1 MADDGEGPS
10 NWRSRLRH
18 VKTSWNNDNELQN
31 GEQSEEKENLEQNSY
46 TGNVAH
52 GNAINLVSD
61 GPTSFVADVRP
72 LSSDVNVS
80 DESRARGHI
89 IYSVSD
95 GIATSS
101 LTYARLLPGDSH
113 VSDKNEAHGHT
124 IYSVSDGHKTP
135 IIGDNHAILDVD
147 EGHAV
152 VTIGDRHP
160 VQTGAGSYTTS
171 PESSTHETKTTSP
184 LKEKIAGDN
193 VDSADGYCDVHGYS
207 LSCSDV
213 PTIDK
218 DNISKDP
225 LQSHMVTD
233 TAEKSRLMPSGLNLV
248 TERETSFHH
257 DFEVNDDF
265 LPGSQKPFNVQDKIN
280 NENNIPDTIS
290 RQNLGG
296 LNTPTYVLDGG
307 KNISEND
314 LSRNHIPFTGNVLD
328 CCEVSNSRQGLGGLD
343 NVTQHILNGDQ
354 NTIPGN
360 ELDGGHIP
368 LPGNVSDSCENSVS
382 KKGPESGT
390 STLTGHDLPGIS
402 VSDQNSFAE
411 FDLTPVKEQTQD
423 TQLNALTHLVVVDVE
438 TIPQLTNSKS
448 GDHNREQGIGQRKPI
463 AFTVSMD
470 QREENL
476 VDVGELNLEQERD
489 GRAVTHGLKNVTK
502 FPSGMHNRVHAGNK
516 PTAFTVGLE
525 ANDDAGFTEKL
536 DETPLENERHDVK
549 ALRSMFDS
557 KTAYGNNK
565 RNVNREHNRGEKKR
579 SMFEIMAD
587 CGFDVGNTTD
597 TTSIKKLGSQSS
609 LPSDLAPISAKPVSF
624 DVILESPTTKKFP
637 KARPKAFQSQSKNS
651 NQDKTV
657 DIPTKGSL
665 KDQLK
670 KEKDVRCNESYDQQ
684 AGISL
689 SESGGTSAMKSEQ
702 SYAFEVSFDEPDV
715 ITNMKTKVKSKDTV
729 RKDLLDLSS
738 DLSADLP
745 QKSYAFQAD
754 VCQPAKAVGQV
765 SHGNVATEE
774 TEPSYV
780 SRSPLEEKGCVTSD
794 VPRDNVTR
802 NPQGRVKEILRDKKN
817 IASGIEPL
825 SPDQSESSIDKSLQ
839 SAHGIS
845 FDVSFDDVSPGK
857 TTRKPKLAP
866 KNIRLRK
873 SKRTIDSPGVPSM
886 NAAGQETSHKA
897 KNGKTSVELVDS
909 VQAETTL
916 KDPTFSARPEAAGN
930 VVLFET
936 NRREAGNDVSLEANR
951 RGAGNDVPLEANRRG
966 TYSLDDVSKSLC
978 DASEFGLTLEQALE
992 NLANKQEASDSASP
1006 PTAKRGTYSL
1016 DDVSNCL
1023 VSAANE
1029 GLSVAEALDKLA
1041 TSEQLQRNCTES
1053 VTSKQATPS
1062 PDRRGTYDLSD
1073 VSKSLDSCVG
1083 IETKAAVNQTTPES
1097 DISGRR
1103 GTYDLSDVSKSLD
1116 ASEASGIL
1124 PENALQQLL
1133 DECESELQ
1141 PAREV
1146 SVAHRDKRGNRNQ
1159 VSCWKND
1166 HEASTIMTKRGT
1178 YNLEDLDI
1186 NLIQEGEVSLDSD
1199 SGHESSSDSNLV
1211 RPKRGTFDL
1220 EEVSD
1225 TLTSASKGGT
1235 SVEEA
1240 LEKLSKSEKSM
1251 SPRQLRRIRRQA
1263 KWGANSQQGPLD
1275 DSLDSSS
1282 YSLGVAGSRGTY
1294 TLDQVAQSLELT
1306 KSKGIPVIEA
1316 LNDIATRTPANAES
1330 ISLQGAGSRNTYTLD
1345 QVAATLESA
1354 KEKGLPVIT
1363 ALENLVQEGQSDKA
1377 VFRDPAEVAVH
1388 RRQGKLVNRKTYA
1401 LAKPLE
1407 TIGEDH
1413 QLRLFDGTLRK
1424 LIPLNKDTTG
1434 IPNPTRLSSDEISEK
1449 KQPSVVQTL
1458 DLLTSACELL
1468 LKSNN
1473 KPPDRSREEID
1484 VDVAETTP
1492 AVLPHEPPK
1501 RGTYS
1506 LDEVSTSL
1514 EGAVAMGIPV
1524 VDALDNIASV
1534 PLKKRNRAER
1544 KLKSKNSKSEPDLTG
1559 IPMIDS
1565 SKETHSLYDVTA
1577 GRGQETERIPVV
1589 IALDELTDSLS
1600 KFSGSVRTT
1609 DQQRTLDQSQTA
1621 HHTPSVRRGSGD
1633 QTDTKPRSSPGAYP
1647 PTMRN
1652 SYSLDDVVSALE
1664 KSYETG
1670 VQFKDYLPSMESDDS
1685 LLQGSSVT
1693 SVDSAHTMEEFRES
1707 TSPFPRTSSPMAGRA
1722 FSPLSVSRIS
1732 SSYASADNSNDDLS
1746 STEQSL
1752 QISKGS
1758 FYASPGVDLSAK
1770 ESDSPNQLCKSSGP
1784 FRLNRARRKRLP
1796 KKHNASE
1803 GFDMG
1808 SASSSESISEPGCD
1822 ESCSKRGTY
1831 DLKEVSAKLDAS
1843 TSQGKVPVEALEEL
1857 TCQDKKRGTYSLEDV
1872 SEKLDEVL
1880 AISPRPE
1887 KRGTYGLEDVS
1898 KKLDES
1904 GQSTKVLDD
1913 ISRAFSNPDISTYR
1927 DSSKVYP
1934 SSKKRG
1940 TYSLEDVSEKLNES
1954 LRDHEP
1960 AKPVGQVSHG
1970 NVATEETEPS
1980 YVSRSPL
1987 EEKGCVTSDVPRD
2000 NVTRNPQGRVKE
2012 ILRDKNNIASGI
2024 EPLSPDQS
2032 ESSIDKSLQSAHGIS
2047 FDVSFDDV
2055 SPGKTT
2061 RKPKLAPK
2069 NIRLR
2074 KSKRTIDSPG
2084 VPSMNAAG
2092 QETSHKAKNGKTSV
2106 ELVDSVQAETT
2117 LKDPTFS
2124 ARPEAAGNVVLFE
2137 TNQPET
2143 GNDVPLEAN
2152 RRGAGNDVSLE
2163 ANRRGAGNDVPL
2175 EANRRGTY
2183 SLDDVSKSLCDA
2195 SEFGL
2200 TLEQALENLANKQE
2214 ASDSASPPTAK
2225 RGTYSLDDVSNCLVS
2240 AANEGLS
2247 VAEALDKLATSEQ
2260 LQRNCTESVT
2270 SKQATPSPDRRG
2282 TYDLSDVSKS
2292 LDSCVGIETKAAVNQ
2307 TTPESD
2313 ISGRRGTY
2321 DLSDV
2326 SKSLDARE
2334 ELDPGRRG
2342 KYSVED
2348 VNGRGDHLLSDQG
2361 IVEGSKPG
2369 NRGTYS
2375 LDDIGKVLDES
2386 LSKEVPVV
2394 DPLRTASHKDALD
2407 SSKLSLEDVHLDSGD
2422 DGRMDVAL
2430 KGTRNS
2436 AIVDGD
2442 GIVGVD
2448 KETKSSNKLP
2458 IFQPSSRATELFQS
2472 ESNLRKTSDSESVTS
2487 ELAAKHKFANL
2498 TLCGTNDSVTS
2509 VVPRDS
2515 GTPEIAC
2522 ETTTR
2527 YPLSDTGALGVT
2539 SEAGSVTLSEGTG
2552 NRVTGENVTLDS
2564 VIPESVTRDSVVSRG
2579 VKCGKTRSAW
2589 RPSDQILNLVDS
2601 AEDSGMSVAEV
2612 LEQAAQLA
2620 EMQGLGTAEGGGRFG
2635 GLGATEEGGRFGGEG
2650 LTPEQQ
2656 KRRDKFLKMRQKRQE
2671 EDKAKKEAEME
2682 KKRRREERQREAE
2695 AQKKLEEER
2704 RQQEEEIRRARLQQ
2718 ERLSRASDGAGNDGY
2733 ATYRPGSG
2741 SNLAPAQDD
2750 HSAFAEFSGPQC
2762 YVKPSGKS
2770 NRKLIVNAIS
2780 YVCLSGTVNKDA
2792 KERCL
2797 QAISE
2802 SNGYHFMVLFKDG
2815 LKFRGLYSFNPE
2827 NEQLYKVFGIGPRV
2841 ITAKMIDNL
2850 YKYSSGGKEFVKIHS
2865 KTLSISVDGLSIMKQ
2880 YWQSSKPAVQSKTM
2894 SNIKRPPKP
2903 PR

>member
-314 LSRNHIPFTGNVLD
+314 FSRNHIPFTGNVLD

-525 ANDDAGFTEKL
+525 ANDEASFTEKL
-536 DETPLENERHDVK
+536 DETPLENERPDVK

-565 RNVNREHNRGEKKR
+565 RNVNREHYRGEKKR

-1294 TLDQVAQSLELT
+1294 TLDQVAQSLELA

-1831 DLKEVSAKLDAS
+1831 DLKEVSAKLDPS

-1927 DSSKVYP
+1927 DSSKVSP

-1954 LRDHEP
+1954 LRDHEV
-1960 AKPVGQVSHG
+1960 AQVLDELSR
-1970 NVATEETEPS
+1970 A
-1980 YVSRSPL
+1980 VSTP
-1987 EEKGCVTSDVPRD
+1987 
-2000 NVTRNPQGRVKE
+2000 
-2012 ILRDKNNIASGI
+2012 NIST
-2024 EPLSPDQS
+2024 
-2032 ESSIDKSLQSAHGIS
+2032 
-2047 FDVSFDDV
+2047 FC
-2055 SPGKTT
+2055 KTT
-2061 RKPKLAPK
+2061 
-2069 NIRLR
+2069 
-2074 KSKRTIDSPG
+2074 G
-2084 VPSMNAAG
+2084 
-2092 QETSHKAKNGKTSV
+2092 
-2106 ELVDSVQAETT
+2106 
-2117 LKDPTFS
+2117 
-2124 ARPEAAGNVVLFE
+2124 
-2137 TNQPET
+2137 
-2143 GNDVPLEAN
+2143 
-2152 RRGAGNDVSLE
+2152 
-2163 ANRRGAGNDVPL
+2163 
-2175 EANRRGTY
+2175 
-2183 SLDDVSKSLCDA
+2183 
-2195 SEFGL
+2195 
-2200 TLEQALENLANKQE
+2200 
-2214 ASDSASPPTAK
+2214 
-2225 RGTYSLDDVSNCLVS
+2225 
-2240 AANEGLS
+2240 
-2247 VAEALDKLATSEQ
+2247 
-2260 LQRNCTESVT
+2260 
-2270 SKQATPSPDRRG
+2270 
-2282 TYDLSDVSKS
+2282 
-2292 LDSCVGIETKAAVNQ
+2292 
-2307 TTPESD
+2307 
-2313 ISGRRGTY
+2313 
-2321 DLSDV
+2321 
-2326 SKSLDARE
+2326 E
-2334 ELDPGRRG
+2334 ELNPGRRG

-2386 LSKEVPVV
+2386 LSKEVPIV

-2620 EMQGLGTAEGGGRFG
+2620 EMQGEIEETASDEEQDEEKVNSKQLSLLKMQFEEKRRHIETEKRRNQEQWEEERRKLGQTAFWYMIGRTKGEEVATGSGENQVTQATQPFNIVPSSSKQPPPEPASSGQPSPPVGMSTPIECMSPRVTYQPPLVENGPQGPPSFGHGYHPKSTPQKPGYQSPGVHPEFQSPGVHPPTVNSRTGFQFPPSHQEVRSQAPQATHHIPQAIHRTQQDPQRIQQEARDAPQEEMETVEFRLSNFPPNVRPGSEPTSAVTATSPSSSPPHRKCWSVNPTVPPSPPVFVPPVPVEAEKPGTEGIDVTTPAD
-2635 GLGATEEGGRFGGEG
+2635 LEVEGDNKKGFSMFISEDKAQVAEG